1 MSQLSTKIR
10 PNIMRINIF
19 YQNTMVKIFTAS
31 ILFAV
36 LLSVSAPAKASNDTR
51 TSDQNTVATVADYS
65 ATSIFNYL
73 YSSIFPQ
80 EVKPQYDEPIENKST
95 SALKVDFEDFKSGT
109 VDGQNRW
116 RSSGNNGVNSN
127 FDVEIT
133 ENGGIVPTTFGTH
146 SLRLSNAFTSDSVA
160 DQTFS
165 ATLPNEGG
173 ETVAENLGEKRGERM
188 RLFSSEWDFA
198 SADPNSEQFG
208 LSVVASPT
216 RNDGSQMSYVRMV
229 DTTEGISVFFKDYR
243 NGVGFTEVNIAN
255 GLDRT
260 QLHKIRLDIAF
271 VDGAGNDIAKLY
283 VDNELLHTGTTW
295 EDFYRE
301 NGKRQPPVVD
311 SISFNADGIA
321 YPANRGKGFLF
332 DNIESN
338 LLPFP
343 SVLSITRLTPTNQIT
358 SASSV
363 VFRVVF
369 DSAVTGVDA
378 GDFSFTGSAVTGSSV
393 AFIAS
398 AAPFDT
404 YDITVS
410 TYSGN
415 GLLQLNVVD
424 NDSIVSGGVALGGA
438 GAGNGSFNAGDTYI
452 IDTAVP
458 TVSSINRANPN
469 PTNASSVQF
478 TATFSES
485 VQGVNAADFALATT
499 GTANGS
505 LASVSGSGSVYTIT
519 VNGIGGNGTLGLN
532 LVDDDSI
539 TDFVL
544 PTPFTLN
551 GGASGSFTGQI
562 YNILENQ
569 TITFGALSA
578 KTYGDADFNLTASA
592 TSGLTVTFASTT
604 PTICTVSGSTV
615 HIVAAGNCSITAS
628 QAGNG
633 SYAPAPDVVQAFTI
647 NQAPLTI
654 TASSHT
660 VNFGDVAP
668 VITPAYVGL
677 ISPAT
682 ATATAPI
689 CITAYSAGLPV
700 SGSPYTTS
708 CSGAVDGNY
717 TISYVVGT
725 VAVNAVPL
733 TITASSHTVS
743 FGGAAP
749 TITPAYVGLVS
760 PAIATATAPVCI
772 TAYSAGSPVSGS
784 PYTTSCSGAV
794 DGNYTISYVAGTV
807 AVNAVPLTITS
818 SSHTVNFGD
827 VAPVITASYAGLVS
841 PDTATATPPT
851 CVTAYTALSPV
862 SGSPYSTSCSGAVDG
877 NYTISYVV
885 GTVTVNAVPLTITA
899 SSHTVNFGDVAPVIT
914 PAYVGL
920 ISPATATATAPICV
934 TAYSAGSPVS
944 GSPYTTSCS
953 GAVDGNYTISY
964 TAGTV
969 AVNAVPL
976 TITASSHTVNF
987 GDAAPLITPAYVGL
1001 ISPATTTATAPVCI
1015 TAYSA
1020 GSPVSGSPYSTSCSG
1035 AVDGNYTISYVA
1047 GTVIVNQATQTITFT
1062 NPGTKTY
1069 GAADFLAGASASS
1082 GLAVSYSA
1090 SGNCTVNASSG
1101 LIHLTTPPLVGG
1113 TCTITTTQAG
1123 NGNYFAATP
1132 VSQTFSVLANTAPIN
1147 ITMSPISNQLNGAVI
1162 TVPILV
1168 SSTNGHDLGSYDFIL
1183 TYDPT
1188 VLAPIGDGFDI
1199 AGTMSSAYSVGST
1212 LSSGTIVV
1220 SGFGPNL
1227 VNSGTLINMEFTV
1240 IGSNPQCSDLNFT
1253 SFTFNDDGPTEDA
1266 SYVNPLTNVCVVNGV
1281 VDGTVNYFI
1290 TPTTANPTPI
1300 PSPVP
1305 NVTLTAVGGTTISDI
1320 TDMLGSYL
1328 LSPFGNGAY
1337 TVTPT
1342 KPVYVFNA
1350 IGAITSQDASRIQRH
1365 VLNPAATP
1373 PTELPLTA
1381 DQIAVAD
1388 VSGNGIVSSFDAAMI
1403 QRFILANPASGATG
1417 NWVFQN
1423 TTTSY
1428 PNVMANQT
1436 TNYKALLMGDVTGN
1450 WNGSLP
1456 PSLADGTEQKDTDV
1470 TKETSV
1476 SSFAPVA
1483 VSLPTT
1489 SRGTGLSFSI
1499 PVTVGSVTGE
1509 DITSFDFD
1517 VLYDPT
1523 VLQPQAIAH
1532 SNAGTSSSGMTV
1544 GSSVPN
1550 AGRLRISAFGPAL
1563 TASGALVNLNF
1574 IAIGAAGTNTNL
1586 TFSPFQFNE
1595 GIPTS
1600 TLTNGSISILGPT
1613 AATVQIGGRVMN
1625 AGGRGV
1631 SRARVSLT
1639 DNSGVVR
1646 TVMTNPV
1653 GYYRFDNVLVGET
1666 YIGSIASKQ
1675 FTFTPQTVNVSG
1687 GLTDLN
1693 FTALQP

>member
-1 MSQLSTKIR
+1 MSKHNTLIRSNNSRITKSYRSSLFRVFTGWILVAFILSFSTSIK
-10 PNIMRINIF
+10 
-19 YQNTMVKIFTAS
+19 AS
-31 ILFAV
+31 EQ
-36 LLSVSAPAKASNDTR
+36 PAKTESNTI
-51 TSDQNTVATVADYS
+51 ATVADYS
-65 ATSIFNYL
+65 ATSIFNYF
-73 YSSIFPQ
+73 YSSLFTQ
-80 EVKPQYDEPIENKST
+80 EVKKQDNDESIEKKSS
-95 SALKVDFEDFKSGT
+95 SAVKVDFEDFKSGT
-109 VDGQNRW
+109 VDGQNQW
-116 RSSGNNGVNSN
+116 RSTGNNGVNSN
-127 FDVEIT
+127 FDVEVT
-133 ENGGIVPTTFGTH
+133 ENGGIVPTTFGTR
-146 SLRLSNAFTSDSVA
+146 SLRLSNAFTSDSIA

-173 ETVAENLGEKRGERM
+173 ETGAENLGEKRGERM

-229 DTTEGISVFFKDYR
+229 DTPEGISVFFKDYR
-243 NGVGFTEVNIAN
+243 NGVGFTEVNVAN
-255 GLDRT
+255 GLDRS

-271 VDGAGNDIAKLY
+271 VEGAGNDIADVY
-283 VDNELLHTGTTW
+283 VDDELRHTGTTW

-321 YPANRGKGFLF
+321 YPANRGKGFLI

-363 VFRVVF
+363 IFRVVF

-378 GDFSFTGSAVTGSSV
+378 GDFSFTGSVVTGSAV
-393 AFIAS
+393 ATINTTS
-398 AAPFDT
+398 PFDT

-438 GAGNGSFNAGDTYI
+438 GVGNGSFSAGDTYI
-452 IDTAVP
+452 IDTTVP
-458 TVSSINRANPN
+458 TVSSINRVNPN

-478 TATFSES
+478 TATFSEN
-485 VQGVNAADFALATT
+485 VQNVDTTDFAKALT
-499 GTANGS
+499 GTANGTIS
-505 LASVSGSGSVYTIT
+505 SVSGTGSVYTIT
-519 VNGIGGNGTLGLN
+519 VTGITGNGTLGLN

-551 GGASGSFTGQI
+551 GGASGSFTGQV

-569 TITFGALSA
+569 TIMFGPLPA
-578 KTYGDADFNLTASA
+578 KTYGDVDFSLTATA

-633 SYAPAPDVVQAFTI
+633 SYAPAIDVVQSFTI
-647 NQAPLTI
+647 SQT
-654 TASSHT
+654 
-660 VNFGDVAP
+660 
-668 VITPAYVGL
+668 
-677 ISPAT
+677 
-682 ATATAPI
+682 
-689 CITAYSAGLPV
+689 
-700 SGSPYTTS
+700 
-708 CSGAVDGNY
+708 
-717 TISYVVGT
+717 
-725 VAVNAVPL
+725 
-733 TITASSHTVS
+733 
-743 FGGAAP
+743 
-749 TITPAYVGLVS
+749 
-760 PAIATATAPVCI
+760 
-772 TAYSAGSPVSGS
+772 
-784 PYTTSCSGAV
+784 
-794 DGNYTISYVAGTV
+794 
-807 AVNAVPLTITS
+807 
-818 SSHTVNFGD
+818 
-827 VAPVITASYAGLVS
+827 
-841 PDTATATPPT
+841 
-851 CVTAYTALSPV
+851 
-862 SGSPYSTSCSGAVDG
+862 
-877 NYTISYVV
+877 
-885 GTVTVNAVPLTITA
+885 
-899 SSHTVNFGDVAPVIT
+899 
-914 PAYVGL
+914 
-920 ISPATATATAPICV
+920 
-934 TAYSAGSPVS
+934 
-944 GSPYTTSCS
+944 
-953 GAVDGNYTISY
+953 
-964 TAGTV
+964 
-969 AVNAVPL
+969 PL

-987 GDAAPLITPAYVGL
+987 GDAAPIITPAYVGL
-1001 ISPATTTATAPVCI
+1001 ISPATAPATAPICI

-1035 AVDGNYTISYVA
+1035 AVDTNYTISYVTGTVAVSAVPLTITASSHTVNFGDAAPTITPTYVGLISPATAPAVAPICITAYSAGSPVSGSPYSTSCSGAVDTNYTISYTNGTVAVNAVPLTITASSHSVNFGDAAPTITPTYVGLISPATAPATAPSCMTAYSAGSPVSGSPYSTSCSGAVDTNYTISYTNGTVAVSAVPLTITASSHTVNFGDAAPIITPAYVGLISPATAPATAPICITAYSAGSPVSGSPYSTSCSGAVDTNYTISYVA
-1047 GTVIVNQATQTITFT
+1047 GTVAVSAVPLTITASSHSVNFGDAAPT
-1062 NPGTKTY
+1062 ITPTYVGLISPATAPATAPSCMTAYSAGSPVSGSPYSTSCSGAVDTNYTISYVTGTVAVNKANQMITFVNPGTKTY
-1069 GAADFLAGASASS
+1069 GAVDFLAGASASS

-1113 TCTITTTQAG
+1113 TCTITVSQAG
-1123 NGNYFAATP
+1123 DSNYLPATSVP
-1132 VSQTFSVLANTAPIN
+1132 QTFSVLANTAPIN
-1147 ITMSPISNQLNGAVI
+1147 ITMPTIANQLNGAVI

-1168 SSTNGHDLGSYDFIL
+1168 SSTNGHDIASYDFIL

-1188 VLAPIGDGFDI
+1188 VISPIGSGFDI
-1199 AGTMSSAYSVGST
+1199 AGTMSSAYTVGST
-1212 LSSGTIVV
+1212 LSSGSVQV
-1220 SGFGPNL
+1220 SGIGGPDL
-1227 VNSGTLINMEFTV
+1227 VGSGTLLNMKFTV
-1240 IGSNPQCSDLNFT
+1240 IGSNPDCSALNFS
-1253 SFTFNDDGPTEDA
+1253 SFVFNDDGPTEDA

-1281 VDGTVNYFI
+1281 ANGTVNYYFGSL
-1290 TPTTANPTPI
+1290 PA
-1300 PSPVP
+1300 VP
-1305 NVTLTAVGGTTISDI
+1305 NVTMTAVGGTTITAV

-1342 KPVYVFNA
+1342 KPKYVFNTV
-1350 IGAITSQDASRIQRH
+1350 GAITSQDALKIQQH
-1365 VLNPAATP
+1365 VLNPVAAALTP
-1373 PTELPLTA
+1373 
-1381 DQIAVAD
+1381 DQLLVAD
-1388 VSGNGIVSSFDAAMI
+1388 VSGNVAVTSFDAAMI

-1417 NWVFQN
+1417 DWRFQN
-1423 TTTSY
+1423 PSTTY
-1428 PNVMANQT
+1428 PNLMANQT

-1456 PSLADGTEQKDTDV
+1456 PALADEIEQKETE
-1470 TKETSV
+1470 TIKETTA
-1476 SSFAPVA
+1476 SSFAPVS

-1563 TASGALVNLNF
+1563 TTSGALVNLNF
-1574 IAIGAAGTNTNL
+1574 TAIGAAGTNTNL

-1600 TLTNGSISILGPT
+1600 TLTNGSITILGPT
-1613 AATVQIGGRVMN
+1613 AAMVEVGGRVTS
-1625 AGGRGV
+1625 ASGRGV
-1631 SRARVSLT
+1631 SRARVTLT
-1639 DNSGVVR
+1639 DNSGVAR
-1646 TVMTNPV
+1646 TAMTNSF
-1653 GYYRFDNVLVGET
+1653 GYYRFDNVQVGET
-1666 YIGSIASKQ
+1666 YIGSVASKQ
-1675 FTFTPQTVNVSG
+1675 FTFTPQTVNVSD